1 LKSESISK
9 KPKLSNLV
17 LKLPSAFPGF
27 LECSLKIF
35 TDCSDR
41 LSVKQ
46 GGLCLIK
53 KYSLFYLPLVG
64 VILGTLLLPT
74 RTYAYTA
81 NQASFEFLAT
91 GAYRVNLYYTVPS
104 LREFREASIEF
115 GERKQAEKFYFDVI
129 RGADFYVNAQG
140 DVEFNN
146 GQLTPNPW

>member
-17 LKLPSAFPGF
+17 LKLPKDLPGD
-27 LECSLKIF
+27 LRQRLKIF
-35 TDCSDR
+35 MDSSDR
-41 LSVKQ
+41 LTVKQ
-46 GGLCLIK
+46 GRLCLIK
-53 KYSLFYLPLVG
+53 KYSLFYFPLVV
-64 VILGTLLLPT
+64 VILGALVLPA

-81 NQASFEFLAT
+81 NQVSFEFLST
-91 GAYRVNLYYTVPS
+91 GAYRVNLYYTVPA

-129 RGADFYVNAQG
+129 RGADFYINAQG